1 MSRQAHQVVIKTP
14 LEAKQWFL
22 DRGISITTWAREHGF
37 PRSVVYAAL
46 AGRTKGNR
54 GEAHEVALALHLKP
68 VPADDEQ
75 SDLVI
80 HRNEKSSKSIESEA
94 LNDHSLREEVA

>member
-1 MSRQAHQVVIKTP
+1 MSRQAHQVVVKTP
-14 LEAKQWFL
+14 LQAKQWFL

-54 GEAHEVALALHLKP
+54 GEAHEVALALHLKALP
-68 VPADDEQ
+68 PEDEQ
-75 SDLVI
+75 SDLAFQ
-80 HRNEKSSKSIESEA
+80 RNEGSSTSIESEA
-94 LNDHSLREEVA
+94 HNDHSLREEVA